1 MFGVFFGGVPR
12 PPKIITQLTVVV
24 TLRKRLC
31 NNSPINMLVL
41 ISGRVVK
48 KKKMTKYEK
57 KDFCA

>member
-12 PPKIITQLTVVV
+12 PPKIITHLTVVV

-48 KKKMTKYEK
+48 KKKDDKI
-57 KDFCA
+57 